1 MDDPLAGIT
10 LEEEDYRWVTQEI
23 CAVAE
28 RVRLAAAAALP
39 EAAPPS
45 LPCFVFFDRSF
56 ALGAVVV
63 FPCLFR
69 LVSFQ
74 KGA

>member
-39 EAAPPS
+39 EAAPPRCPVLCALIVRS
-45 LPCFVFFDRSF
+45 LSV
-56 ALGAVVV
+56 L
-63 FPCLFR
+63 
-69 LVSFQ
+69 
-74 KGA
+74 

>member
-39 EAAPPS
+39 EAATPPCPVSCALIVRS
-45 LPCFVFFDRSF
+45 LSV
-56 ALGAVVV
+56 L
-63 FPCLFR
+63 
-69 LVSFQ
+69 
-74 KGA
+74 